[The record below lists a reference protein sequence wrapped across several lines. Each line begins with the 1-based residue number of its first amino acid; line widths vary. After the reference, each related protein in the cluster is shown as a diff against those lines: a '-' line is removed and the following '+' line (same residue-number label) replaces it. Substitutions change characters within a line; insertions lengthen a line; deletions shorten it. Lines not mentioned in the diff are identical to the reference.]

1 MSDTSASLRPLADRC
16 VEMADHHGQTP
27 VLAVERGLYLAPA
40 FYGALAVE
48 LHRAAQRTLRLE
60 VLVDLERR
68 ASLWRARGARR
79 RAEALHASLHPLLG
93 GDIAVEARTL
103 LSRPAGPLRP
113 LAVGLANVGDPVPS
127 WAAVLRLTCRPAHT
141 DDVHLVLSAA

>member
-1 MSDTSASLRPLADRC
+1 MSASLRPLAERC
-16 VEMADHHGQTP
+16 VEMADRRGQTP
-27 VLAVERGLYLAPA
+27 VLAVERGLILAPA

-79 RAEALHASLHPLLG
+79 RAEALQATIRPLLG
-93 GDIAVEARTL
+93 DGAAVEARTM
-103 LSRPAGPLRP
+103 LSRPAGALRP
-113 LAVGLANVGDPVPS
+113 LAVGLATAGAPVPS
-127 WAAVLRLTCRPAHT
+127 WAAVVRLTCRPAHT